1 MTLVGCSDTFYE
13 VVENTAR
20 DLYIKALKDLPP
32 DVRSALVEAR
42 KKETSTT
49 ARETL
54 NIILKNIEIADKE
67 NMLICQD
74 TGIPIYWVSIG
85 TLLRVDG
92 AKLGKALVR
101 GAERATVE
109 HPFRSSVCSPL
120 SRKNPQTSTG
130 HRIPI
135 IHYEYIEGGQCLE
148 LLMVPKGSGAENMS
162 FLKMLVPADGI
173 AGVKKFII
181 DSVVEA
187 GGKPCPPGVVGV
199 GIGGT
204 ADLSVTLAKKAIS
217 RPVGSSNPCAEFAQ
231 LEDKLLRAINSTGI
245 GSMGLGGAVT
255 SLAVHIEQAH
265 THITQLPVAVN
276 MQCWAARR
284 ARARVYPDGSV
295 EIGY

>member
-1 MTLVGCSDTFYE
+1 MELAPCSDTFYE

-32 DVRSALVEAR
+32 DVRNALAEAR
-42 KKETSTT
+42 KNETT
-49 ARETL
+49 ATAKETL

-85 TLLRVDG
+85 TLLQVDG

-101 GAERATVE
+101 GVERATIE

-120 SRKNPQTSTG
+120 TRKNPQDSTG
-130 HRIPI
+130 YRIPV
-135 IHYEYIEGGQCLE
+135 IHYDFIEDGQCLE
-148 LLMVPKGSGAENMS
+148 LLMIPKGSGSENMS

-204 ADLSVTLAKKAIS
+204 ADLAVILAKKAIS
-217 RPVGSSNPCAEFAQ
+217 RPVGSSNPCAEIAQ
-231 LEDKLLRAINSTGI
+231 LEDELLRAINSTGI
-245 GSMGLGGAVT
+245 GPMGLGGAVT

-284 ARARVYPDGSV
+284 ARAKVYPDGIV